1 MNNVSKLTVDASR
14 LINDLLYSFP
24 AVRSVPSKLSVE
36 AIANIRASFR
46 ESLKPKP
53 VDNRITLT
61 GSRGEML
68 GFHAQTGYP
77 EFLKDRDL
85 IQLKELFWL
94 HGPDPGTFAILRP
107 AVLVVT

>member
-1 MNNVSKLTVDASR
+1 
-14 LINDLLYSFP
+14 
-24 AVRSVPSKLSVE
+24 
-36 AIANIRASFR
+36 
-46 ESLKPKP
+46 
-53 VDNRITLT
+53 
-61 GSRGEML
+61 ML